1 MFIALKKRVMPVI
14 PLLERR
20 KDLNYCLARTLYNQH
35 PVSVTLWCIIMYLTR
50 LSMARARAP
59 SNLRSLIRTH
69 EMFHGKVTFH

>member
-20 KDLNYCLARTLYNQH
+20 KDLNYCLTRTLYNQH
-35 PVSVTLWCIIMYLTR
+35 PVIVTLWCIIMYLTR
-50 LSMARARAP
+50 LSMARAP

-69 EMFHGKVTFH
+69 EMFHDKVTFH